1 MKKEYKRYLQRITG
15 AYKRKT
21 PKLSFQGFS
30 RILGWRQLNLKYN

>member
-21 PKLSFQGFS
+21 PKLTFQGFS
-30 RILGWRQLNLKYN
+30 RILVEMAGVEQKE